1 MFNGGI
7 YMSPVSRFNI
17 WIIIHWDKEN
27 IWQTY
32 LTDASMELLNMLNE
46 LSALGSQIF
55 IKLPFDRSV
64 VLSDSEE
71 PQGR

>member
-1 MFNGGI
+1 M
-7 YMSPVSRFNI
+7 YMSPVSLFNI
-17 WIIIHWDKEN
+17 WIIIHWDKEI

-32 LTDASMELLNMLNE
+32 LTDASMELLNTWNE
-46 LSALGSQIF
+46 LSALGIQIF

-71 PQGR
+71 PQDK